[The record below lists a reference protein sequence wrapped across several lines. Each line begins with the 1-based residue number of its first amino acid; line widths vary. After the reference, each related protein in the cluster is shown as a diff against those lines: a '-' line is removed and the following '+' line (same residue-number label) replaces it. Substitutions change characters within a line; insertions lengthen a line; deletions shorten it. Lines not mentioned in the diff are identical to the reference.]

1 MGVVAKAKGKEAC
14 VDAFRQHIAEVTA
27 GQREA
32 SAGGAGDACSGR
44 RSHDSRSPRR

>member
-27 GQREA
+27 GPAR
-32 SAGGAGDACSGR
+32 GVGGR
-44 RSHDSRSPRR
+44 RGRRLLGLKKP